1 MSLDRQNLES
11 FQLLR
16 RIILGI
22 LTVFVLYK
30 LIFSLIGT
38 IDRPQ
43 IQGKFELYQTN
54 LVLVA
59 AEWKPTTELE
69 GLGALQTAIIG
80 TDFLKAATQQ
90 YEAARTSDVQA
101 IEKLRL
107 SLADL
112 TAEPML
118 QDRGS
123 TNDKTSKQSIAL
135 QTNLINKTISAAQLE
150 IDKIDLRIGILQAAR
165 KHPEQAIETW
175 QKVGTTS
182 GQPTSKNI
190 AASLIDIWK
199 QPTGIDRNNA
209 PQIEAEINTN
219 FDGWFR
225 NRIQAQLYTDLDEKT
240 ELASLLQVEQV
251 KAQAALIKLGLN
263 TIPRVLFGLSGVGLI
278 VFFTVRFIIL
288 LFQRQK
294 DRSIS
299 DVLLT
304 NIDTPWTSPWDW
316 EIVWQV
322 FMVGFFFVGQ
332 FLLPFVF
339 GALISPGS
347 LSMRG
352 QGIYVF
358 VSYAL
363 MSGLTIGVL
372 YLSIKSYLPLPADWF
387 KFNWKSNWLLW
398 GIGGYLVATPIV
410 IVVSIL
416 NEKIWQGQGGSNPLL
431 QIVLEG
437 KDSTALL
444 LFFLTAAVAAP
455 LFEEFLF
462 RGFLLPS
469 LTRYVPVWAAICLSG
484 LLFGVAHL
492 SLSEIIPLTTLGIIL
507 GIVYART
514 KNLLA
519 PMLLH
524 SLWNSTTL
532 ISLYI
537 LGSGN

>member
-1 MSLDRQNLES
+1 MSLDRQNLDS
-11 FQLLR
+11 FTLLR
-16 RIILGI
+16 RIVLGV

-59 AEWKPTTELE
+59 AEWKPTVELE

-90 YEAARTSDVQA
+90 YESARASDVKA
-101 IEKLRL
+101 IDKLNL
-107 SLADL
+107 SLSDL
-112 TAEPML
+112 TTGSL
-118 QDRGS
+118 DRA
-123 TNDKTSKQSIAL
+123 NKQTIGL
-135 QTNLINKTISAAQLE
+135 QTNLINKTISSAQLE
-150 IDKIDLRIGILQAAR
+150 IDQIDLRIGILQAAR
-165 KHPEQAIETW
+165 QQPEQAIKTW
-175 QKVGTTS
+175 QRVKANSV
-182 GQPTSKNI
+182 QPRSKNI
-190 AASLIDIWK
+190 AASLIEIWQ
-199 QPTGIDRNNA
+199 QPSGIDRNTV

-225 NRIQAQLYTDLDEKT
+225 DRIQAQLYIDLGDKNG
-240 ELASLLQVEQV
+240 LASLLQAEQIR
-251 KAQAALIKLGLN
+251 AQNALIKLGLN
-263 TIPRVLFGLSGVGLI
+263 TVPRILIGLSGVGLI
-278 VFFTVRFIIL
+278 VFFTVRFIIML
-288 LFQRQK
+288 IQRPA

-299 DVLLT
+299 AVLLA
-304 NIDTPWTSPWDW
+304 NINTPWISPWDW

-322 FMVGFFFVGQ
+322 FMLGFFFVGQ

-347 LSMRG
+347 LTMRG

-358 VSYAL
+358 ASYAL
-363 MSGLTIGVL
+363 MSSLTIGVL
-372 YLSIKSYLPLPADWF
+372 YLSIKSYLPLPLDWF

-492 SLSEIIPLTTLGIIL
+492 SLSEIIPLTMLGIIL

>member
-16 RIILGI
+16 RIVLGI
-22 LTVFVLYK
+22 LTFFVLYK

-59 AEWKPTTELE
+59 SAWKPTAELE
-69 GLGALQTAIIG
+69 DLGALQTAIIG
-80 TDFLKAATQQ
+80 KDFLTSATQQ
-90 YEAARTSDVQA
+90 YESARKSDVQA
-101 IEKLRL
+101 IDKLQH
-107 SLADL
+107 SLLDL
-112 TAEPML
+112 ATVNPD
-118 QDRGS
+118 Q
-123 TNDKTSKQSIAL
+123 NDTQLLKL
-135 QTNLINKTISAAQLE
+135 QTNSINKLIDSAQLE
-150 IDKIDLRIGILQAAR
+150 INKIDLRIGILQATNQQPA
-165 KHPEQAIETW
+165 KAIKTW
-175 QKVGTTS
+175 QKVVTDS
-182 GQPTSKNI
+182 AQPSSKNM
-190 AASLIDIWK
+190 ASALIELWQ
-199 QPTGIDRNNA
+199 QPAKIDLQTA
-209 PQIEAEINTN
+209 PQLNAAINTN

-225 NRIQAQLYTDLDEKT
+225 DRVQAQLYTDLGAKT
-240 ELASLLQVEQV
+240 ELADLLQAEQV
-251 KAQAALIKLGLN
+251 KSQNALIKLGLN
-263 TIPRVLFGLSGVGLI
+263 TVPRVLIGLSGVGLI
-278 VFFTVRFIIL
+278 IFFTIRFVIR
-288 LFQRQK
+288 LFQRQAGQ
-294 DRSIS
+294 SIS
-299 DVLLT
+299 DILLA
-304 NIDTPWTSPWDW
+304 NINTPWSSPWDW

-322 FMVGFFFVGQ
+322 FMIGFFFGGH
-332 FLLPFVF
+332 FLLPYLFSQF
-339 GALISPGS
+339 ISPGS

-352 QGIYVF
+352 QGLYVF
-358 VSYAL
+358 TSYAL
-363 MSGLTIGVL
+363 MSSLALGVL
-372 YLSIKSYLPLPADWF
+372 YLSIKAYFPLPPDWF

-410 IVVSIL
+410 IVVSIV
-416 NEKIWQGQGGSNPLL
+416 NEKIWHGQGGSNPLL

-437 KDSTALL
+437 KDSNALL
-444 LFFLTAAVAAP
+444 LFFITAAIAAP

-469 LTRYVPVWAAICLSG
+469 LTRYVPVWVAICLSG

-507 GIVYART
+507 GIVYVRT

-532 ISLYI
+532 VSLYI